1 MNLDV
6 RIPIGLMFSLFGGV
20 LMIFGALSDRAIYDQ
35 HSLGININLYWGVV
49 LLLFGA
55 AMLLLAWRGRT
66 KWKSALRSDGGGIP
80 GTDKKR

>member
-20 LMIFGALSDRAIYDQ
+20 LIIFGAVSDPKIYDQ
-35 HSLGININLYWGVV
+35 HSLGININLYWGIV

-55 AMLLLAWRGRT
+55 AMLGLAWRGRS
-66 KWKSALRSDGGGIP
+66 KWKAAAPDAKGAGLTG
-80 GTDKKR
+80 KV